1 MSSDTFGMYR
11 RTLVFLNC
19 CLTCVYG
26 VFFLRQVMFFPMA
39 ASSGRLALRGHVSTT
54 DASVDSGGGEGRG
67 RGTWPFLSDLCQ
79 HSCVSL
85 M

>member
-1 MSSDTFGMYR
+1 MSSDRFMMYWENDGFPKLVSNLWLR
-11 RTLVFLNC
+11 GVFLRR
-19 CLTCVYG
+19 L
-26 VFFLRQVMFFPMA
+26 MFFPMA